1 MITFILVLLLS
12 YLIGSIPTS
21 IIAGRL
27 TANMDIREHGS
38 KNAGATNVYRVLGLG
53 PAIVVAIMDIMKG
66 AVAAL
71 LIIRIQIGDPAPVSM
86 VILQLMAGGS
96 AIVGHIWPVFAKFKG
111 GKGVATTIGV
121 LIGIIPSALT
131 GALAVWLIL
140 LFSSRIMSVASL
152 GAAVMLPIATWIW
165 ESNPDGSIST
175 ELMVFTSILCLL
187 IFFTHR
193 ANIGR
198 LLRGEELSLGRSKAG
213 LDKTPPPPAQNAT
226 APKITD
232 NVSSGSIENPPET
245 PVEEN
250 QK

>member
-21 IIAGRL
+21 IIAGKL
-27 TANMDIREHGS
+27 TAGIDIREHGS
-38 KNAGATNVYRVLGLG
+38 NNAGATNVYRVLGLG
-53 PAIVVAIMDIMKG
+53 PAIIVAIMDILKG

-86 VILQLMAGGS
+86 VMLQLMAGGA
-96 AIVGHIWPVFAKFKG
+96 AIVGHIWPIFAKFKG

-121 LIGIIPSALT
+121 LIGIIPVALAAALT
-131 GALAVWLIL
+131 VWLIL

-165 ESNPDGSIST
+165 ESNPDGAVSQ
-175 ELMVFTSILCLL
+175 ELMVFALVLCVL

-213 LDKTPPPPAQNAT
+213 SDKIPPPPAQNA
-226 APKITD
+226 AIPKIT
-232 NVSSGSIENPPET
+232 NKVSSGTLSSPPET
-245 PVEEN
+245 PVQED